1 MIVLVITVV
10 ILIILA
16 TISINFAFG
25 ENGLIAQA
33 QKAKEMTEEKNFR
46 EVVALE
52 RSNYSLGE
60 KINDANAKKTLYDNL
75 KRNGY
80 KILDTNGNEITSSAE
95 LDSVLEIIVEYNS
108 WQESITIEKSK
119 YFVSNEE
126 ELADVLQEIYNNL
139 LENKPIT
146 AIDSFEINNEQAL
159 KDIEFIINE
168 NITLTV
174 NAKIELQGNSKV
186 IGTNKENSIIQ
197 RGDSYKGTVISG
209 GNAKSINL
217 SNLTLQGNGAWT
229 GEADEIL
236 NRGTTYTKELANSPI
251 FNIEYGST
259 SCNIT
264 MDNVVIRDC
273 STNQTGGNVYF
284 GRPGTINITNC
295 SFIDN
300 NSGDDNNSGSAGTI
314 WITQF
319 PTVTFSN
326 CTFSGNSSFGT
337 SYHNG
342 GGAIRIQNGYVT
354 IEDSTFENNG
364 AFNSNYGGA
373 IYFVV
378 GELFIDNSEFNHNYA
393 PVGAA
398 IRVNEESFSISN
410 TSFTNNISYGVGCVL
425 SSSKP
430 GVRYFSNCE
439 FVNNEC
445 SASSSEGGIFWASGV
460 TLNDCTIKS
469 NLNRNIEHLSEAL
482 FLPAITIEGGMQ
494 IEGNQSSDGT
504 TTIDTNIYVGDN
516 FKAFN
521 ISGKLTKENSIHIN
535 VDDSIQNVVVANAV
549 GYVLT
554 EEDVKAFVCDNS
566 NYEVFLNTTDNV
578 IEIRKK

>member
-186 IGTNKENSIIQ
+186 IGTNKENSIIR